1 MITLTLG
8 YFEAL
13 IVRHEDGRV
22 AVFPGRAEGGRWRRI
37 ITGTR
42 DKYGQPRVMSS
53 MDVRRLYRVTPKLRK
68 VGDTVQVEDDKGLFA
83 PLTPGDI
90 TAHMRRAHGLI
101 PTSPLILARTVR

>member
-22 AVFPGRAEGGRWRRI
+22 AVFPGRVEDGRWRRI
-37 ITGTR
+37 ITGAR

-68 VGDTVQVEDDKGLFA
+68 VGDVVEVEDDKGLFE

-90 TAHMRRAHGLI
+90 AAHMKRAHGLI
-101 PTSPLILARTVR
+101 PTSPITLAKVV